1 MIEKQFFKR
10 SMNIEISVAIIGINK
25 DDWFCH
31 KPGMKTE
38 FVKDTMLKNG
48 YDIAPIVDK
57 NGKFEKYYYLEENN
71 ELTLKNIEEDDKLY
85 YLTHISD
92 AIWKM
97 NNKKRKH
104 FFLSNNKNE
113 NDVVGLL
120 SLSNFNCR
128 EFYVYLFSLISYIEK
143 ELANLV
149 DSDDQKA
156 FKILHSK
163 ANNEDLKKQLNLIV
177 ERYEKDKLND
187 AENNYKEYLY
197 LSHLLWL
204 ISSESKFK
212 LLGYKNESDFIKQT
226 GKIKNIRNNVA
237 HPVKSL
243 VRNLNDLENLQIG
256 LSKIYDLKNR
266 VENHKNV
273 TSTVANNVY
282 N

>member
-1 MIEKQFFKR
+1 MIEKQFFKQ
-10 SMNIEISVAIIGINK
+10 SMNIEVSVAIIGINK

-48 YDIAPIVDK
+48 YDIVPIINK
-57 NGKFEKYYYLEENN
+57 NGKFNKYYYLEENK
-71 ELTLKNIEEDDKLY
+71 ELSVKNIEEDDKLY
-85 YLTHISD
+85 YLTHVSD

-97 NNKKRKH
+97 NNNKRKH
-104 FFLSNNKNE
+104 FFLCNNRNE

-149 DSDDQKA
+149 DSDDKEA
-156 FKILHSK
+156 FKVLALK

-177 ERYEKDKLND
+177 GRFEKDKLND

-204 ISSESKFK
+204 ISSENKFE

-226 GKIKNIRNNVA
+226 GKIKSIRNNVA

-243 VRNLNDLENLQIG
+243 VTNLNDLENLQIG
-256 LSKIYDLKNR
+256 LTKIYDLKNR
-266 VENHKNV
+266 LENHK
-273 TSTVANNVY
+273 A
-282 N
+282 

>member
-10 SMNIEISVAIIGINK
+10 YMNIEISVAIIGINR

-48 YDIAPIVDK
+48 FDIAPIVNK
-57 NGKFEKYYYLEENN
+57 NGKFEKYYYLEENK
-71 ELTLKNIEEDDKLY
+71 ELTVKNIEEDDKLY
-85 YLTHISD
+85 YLTHVSD

-97 NNKKRKH
+97 NNNKRKH
-104 FFLSNNKNE
+104 FFLSNSKNE

-149 DSDDQKA
+149 ESDDQEA
-156 FKILHSK
+156 FKVLASK

-177 ERYEKDKLND
+177 ERYEKDKIND

-197 LSHLLWL
+197 LNHLLWL
-204 ISSESKFK
+204 ISSENKFK

-243 VRNLNDLENLQIG
+243 VNNLNDLENLQIG

-266 VENHKNV
+266 LENYKSV
-273 TSTVANNVY
+273 TSKVANNI
-282 N
+282 

>member
-10 SMNIEISVAIIGINK
+10 YMNIEISVAIIGINR

-48 YDIAPIVDK
+48 FDIAPIVNK
-57 NGKFEKYYYLEENN
+57 NGKFEKYYYLEENK
-71 ELTLKNIEEDDKLY
+71 ELTVKNIEEDDKLY
-85 YLTHISD
+85 YLTHVSD

-97 NNKKRKH
+97 NNNKRKH
-104 FFLSNNKNE
+104 FFLSNSKNE

-149 DSDDQKA
+149 ESDDQEA
-156 FKILHSK
+156 FKVLASK

-177 ERYEKDKLND
+177 ERYKKDKTND

-197 LSHLLWL
+197 LNHLLWL
-204 ISSESKFK
+204 ISSENKFK

-243 VRNLNDLENLQIG
+243 VNNLNDLENLQIG

-266 VENHKNV
+266 LENYKSV
-273 TSTVANNVY
+273 TSKVANNI
-282 N
+282 